1 MDLYTSVATLF
12 AILGALQLLLHYF
25 WRARKLPPGP
35 WPLPVIGN
43 LHMLGKLPH
52 QSLRKLAKTYG
63 PIMSIHLGTVPAIV
77 ASSREAAEL
86 FLKTHDRAFA
96 GRPKTLAIEHVFYS
110 GKGIAFTDYGPY
122 WQNVRKLCI
131 SQLFSPSKIDRFGA
145 MRKEGLCHIVRKI
158 KEAAVAD
165 QVVDVSALVEELI
178 GDMSFRMILGSSF
191 KDRSNLKAII
201 HEGLRL
207 AGTFNLAD
215 YVPLFRAFDLQ
226 GITQRSKEIHVSIDK
241 VLEEIIDEHER
252 NDVES
257 ESVGV
262 FVDVLLSMMNQSL
275 DTDNNK
281 LTVSLNR
288 TNLKAIL
295 LDMITGSYESSSIA
309 INWAFSEL
317 LRNPHVMAQLQEEL
331 NTVVGMDRMVEEAD
345 LMKLNYLEM
354 VVKETLR
361 LHPVEPL
368 LLPHECKE
376 DTVINGYHIPK
387 KSRIIVN
394 VGAIGRDPK
403 IWSGNAEE
411 FIPERFIDNDIDLKG
426 HDFQLIPF
434 GSGRRICPGMVL
446 GLINVQ
452 LVAAQLVH
460 CFKWELPHGM
470 LPCELDM
477 TEEYGMSCSRANH
490 LLLKP
495 TYRLLV

>member
-1 MDLYTSVATLF
+1 MV
-12 AILGALQLLLHYF
+12 LL
-25 WRARKLPPGP
+25 P
-35 WPLPVIGN
+35 
-43 LHMLGKLPH
+43 
-52 QSLRKLAKTYG
+52 
-63 PIMSIHLGTVPAIV
+63 
-77 ASSREAAEL
+77 
-86 FLKTHDRAFA
+86 
-96 GRPKTLAIEHVFYS
+96 
-110 GKGIAFTDYGPY
+110 
-122 WQNVRKLCI
+122 
-131 SQLFSPSKIDRFGA
+131 
-145 MRKEGLCHIVRKI
+145 
-158 KEAAVAD
+158 
-165 QVVDVSALVEELI
+165 
-178 GDMSFRMILGSSF
+178 
-191 KDRSNLKAII
+191 
-201 HEGLRL
+201 
-207 AGTFNLAD
+207 
-215 YVPLFRAFDLQ
+215 Q

-452 LVAAQLVH
+452 LVVAQLVH